1 LQYQEGVPQYLISLV
16 YFIAV
21 ILPNIQGFISSFM
34 VVLGTSLLAIGF
46 FRFQRKAAKRV
57 YNYISLERM
66 PSSI

>member
-1 LQYQEGVPQYLISLV
+1 VGVPTYLASMM

-21 ILPNIQGFISSFM
+21 VLPNIQGFISSFM

-46 FRFQRKAAKRV
+46 YRFQQKAAKVV
-57 YNYISLERM
+57 YSYISLDTM